1 MDSIVT
7 EAPRG
12 PLSPFVG
19 EGFRADT
26 TPLPFAAEMPMPGL
40 VSPFAESY
48 VDTTATF
55 GERVIDQVLNE
66 LEDESFEDAVA
77 GLIDEAAALHLSSPW
92 ASESSAGTGTVDAW
106 ARRVVADAQRLLEH
120 VEHTFAGRTPE
131 SITEAEIDV
140 AGSEAVRDPASPAME
155 QLFGS
160 ILGAIKKGINIA
172 KNVAGKVAS
181 TGLGVLAKITGISQ
195 ITGILRRLVDPLV
208 KRVLAVAMRA
218 IPASLQGPAR
228 ALAEKLGITVPTTAT
243 EIVQEFDQRFAEA
256 LVAPNDAALEHVLAA
271 AAEAAEPVGEDALGA
286 LDIARARLAE
296 QLRTA
301 TPGEAPVVQV
311 EQFIPAVMAAMPLI
325 RTAIGFIG
333 HDRVKRLLAAPLAA
347 FIAPFVGD
355 KTAHA
360 LAPWLAGA
368 GMNLLK
374 LEHEDPATL
383 GSEALVAALEDS
395 IRQVASLPAE
405 ALESDLRVGAEVQE
419 AFAEAAARYLP
430 SHVLRA
436 DLDGGADTHG
446 GWVYMPRG
454 NRGRYRYRAYT
465 RPIRILVTRPM
476 ARTVVFA
483 GGDTLEDRLLDA
495 GVSAW
500 PAEADVHL
508 YEAVAGTQLGHIAAG
523 ESAGANEGLASGE
536 FGELTPEAAGVMLGS
551 PALGRRVHHGHHRH
565 GIHAGQRFFRVVV
578 PGVPAHRR
586 HHVKRIA
593 LHLDVT
599 TAKPVLRVHL
609 RIGERAAH
617 AIAAQLDQR
626 AVAQVVVTM
635 RRLLGPEARQAM
647 AHRLG
652 RLRGLASPQP
662 PAASW
667 LQAMADALAEA
678 MLTTLANE
686 LPAAASALARAAQDP
701 AAGMTL
707 TFSFPFDDR
716 ADLLAGKPHTPKLT
730 IRPGFCHG

>member
-19 EGFRADT
+19 EGFHVDT
-26 TPLPFAAEMPMPGL
+26 TPAPFVAAVPRAGL

-48 VDTTATF
+48 VDTPASS
-55 GERVIDQVLNE
+55 GEDLVDQMLAE
-66 LEDESFEDAVA
+66 LEDEFFEDAVA
-77 GLIDEAAALHLSSPW
+77 HLIDEAAALHLSSPW
-92 ASESSAGTGTVDAW
+92 ASESGAGTGPVDAW
-106 ARRVVADAQRLLEH
+106 GRRIVADSQRLLEH
-120 VEHTFAGRTPE
+120 VEQTFAERTPE
-131 SITEAEIDV
+131 SITEAEIDL
-140 AGSEAVRDPASPAME
+140 AGAEAVRDPASPAME

-172 KNVAGKVAS
+172 KNVAGKVVS
-181 TGLGVLAKITGISQ
+181 TGLGVLAKFTGLSQ
-195 ITGILRRLVDPLV
+195 ITGILKRLVEPLV

-218 IPASLQGPAR
+218 IPASLQGPAK
-228 ALAEKLGITVPTTAT
+228 ALAEKLGITMPATAT
-243 EIVQEFDQRFAEA
+243 EVVDEFNQQFAEA

-271 AAEAAEPVGEDALGA
+271 ADEATPGVGEDPLGA

-311 EQFIPAVMAAMPLI
+311 EQFIPAVMAAMPLV
-325 RTAIGFIG
+325 RVAIGIIG
-333 HDRVKRLLAAPLAA
+333 RDRIKGLLAAPLAT
-347 FIAPFVGD
+347 FIAPFVGAQA
-355 KTAHA
+355 AHA
-360 LAPWLAGA
+360 LAPSIADA
-368 GMNLLK
+368 GMKLLK
-374 LEHEDPATL
+374 LEHEEPATL

-395 IRQVASLPAE
+395 VRQVASLPAE
-405 ALESDLRVGAEVQE
+405 ALASDLRVGAEVQE

-430 SHVLRA
+430 SHVLRT
-436 DLDGGADTHG
+436 DLDGAGDSHG
-446 GWVYMPRG
+446 GWVYMPRA

-465 RPIRILVTRPM
+465 RPFRILVTRPM
-476 ARTVVFA
+476 ARTVVFT

-495 GVSAW
+495 GVTVW

-508 YEAVAGTQLGHIAAG
+508 YEAVAGTQLGHIAAS
-523 ESAGANEGLASGE
+523 ESTDATEGLATGDL
-536 FGELTPEAAGVMLGS
+536 GELTPEAAGVMLGS
-551 PALGRRVHHGHHRH
+551 PALGRRVHHGHHGG

-578 PGVPAHRR
+578 RGAPARAR
-586 HHVKRIA
+586 HHVRRLA
-593 LHLDVT
+593 LHLDL
-599 TAKPVLRVHL
+599 TATKPVLRVHL

-626 AVAQVVVTM
+626 AVAQVVATM
-635 RRLLGPEARQAM
+635 RRLLAPEARRAM

-652 RLRGLASPQP
+652 RLRGLATPQP
-662 PAASW
+662 PTATW
-667 LQAMADALAEA
+667 LQALAEALAEA

-686 LPAAASALARAAQDP
+686 LPAAAPALAKAAQDP

-707 TFSFPFDDR
+707 TFSFAFNDR
-716 ADLLAGKPHTPKLT
+716 AELLAGKPGAPTLT
-730 IRPGFCHG
+730 IRPGFHHG